1 MGKTSKGEEAS
12 IMASIDSQTIQ
23 QLKMAWLAAE
33 ERGDKQA
40 QMALLR
46 AHPEAQE
53 ALIDFIAAYHATALE
68 QEHGAL
74 ASPQEIQL
82 LPLTERARQRA
93 LARVFGL
100 SQSSDASAQARPE
113 ASAASLAT
121 VKTLRELRQ
130 RRRLSLTEAARGL
143 RLGVDVWKKFEEGLI
158 DLLSLSARQLER
170 LASFFDIS
178 PQEFAELLRHSQPTL
193 ALNRRQTGEAARR
206 QRQETPVRQSFAEAI
221 ARSDMSEQE
230 KRAWLEE

>member
-1 MGKTSKGEEAS
+1 
-12 IMASIDSQTIQ
+12 MASIDRQTIQ

-40 QMALLR
+40 QIALLR
-46 AHPEAQE
+46 AHPEAQGD
-53 ALIDFIAAYHATALE
+53 LIDFIAAYHATALA
-68 QEHGAL
+68 QEHDTL
-74 ASPQEIQL
+74 ASPEEIQL
-82 LPLTERARQRA
+82 LPLTERACQRA

-100 SQSSDASAQARPE
+100 NQSSEARAQDRPE
-113 ASAASLAT
+113 ASTALLAS
-121 VKTLRELRQ
+121 VRTLRELRQ

-143 RLGVDVWKKFEEGLI
+143 RLGVDVWKKFEDGLI

-170 LASFFDIS
+170 LANFFDIS
-178 PQEFAELLRHSQPTL
+178 PHEFGELLRNSQPTL

-206 QRQETPVRQSFAEAI
+206 QRQEAPARQSLAEAI

-230 KRAWLEE
+230 KRSWLEE